1 MKRKLLRPIA
11 IALMAA
17 LALSL
22 TVIPLTAAAA
32 EVEGTYK
39 FQTGQSVPF
48 TLSFTETNPGESAVW
63 LYARPLAEREVN
75 HFSHKNQLA
84 LYIVNSANIAS
95 ITIEH
100 TSQNVEKIDT
110 TTAGMADER
119 TLTATLNDKVNV
131 SGKELTITGPANF
144 AALIDATGSTGPE
157 DFGCAVAFKAD
168 GTEYILFLNEYA
180 GVHYSITNSGGG
192 TVTQGANAR
201 VNNQFSVFASEQT
214 ITVTPRAGGSIKSFT
229 VNGDDEFSGLAINED
244 TGVGTVTLP
253 YAGASDNLL
262 YTIAV
267 EFVSPP
273 APPPTSS
280 APAAPSMPW
289 TDPEPNTPDSF
300 LASLYFAALGR
311 TPDEGGFDDWADA
324 LESGAMTAT
333 DVVYGFVFSPEMVT
347 KNLSDEEYV
356 VMLYAA
362 FFARDPDEGGKAH
375 WLGRLASGAS
385 RYDVFLGFANS
396 VEFDVFCD
404 AHGFVRI

>member
-11 IALMAA
+11 IVLMTA

-22 TVIPLTAAAA
+22 TLSPLTAVADDA
-32 EVEGTYK
+32 VSLPPWT
-39 FQTGQSVPF
+39 S
-48 TLSFTETNPGESAVW
+48 NPGFDLTFEEGVKGSSAVFV
-63 LYARPLAEREVN
+63 YNHNEYDESDEETYTYRE
-75 HFSHKNQLA
+75 F
-84 LYIVNSANIAS
+84 YIVNAANVIKLVLTFGKDITSA
-95 ITIEH
+95 TIGVAK
-100 TSQNVEKIDT
+100 NVN
-110 TTAGMADER
+110 
-119 TLTATLNDKVNV
+119 TATIGEDEDSNI
-131 SGKELTITGPANF
+131 LTITLKDFDNNYTNRMSRLPVVVDGETYYLAFYNF
-144 AALIDATGSTGPE
+144 
-157 DFGCAVAFKAD
+157 
-168 GTEYILFLNEYA
+168 A
-180 GVHYSITNSGGG
+180 GVHYNITGSGS
-192 TVTQGANAR
+192 VTQTEGAEAPATRRNG
-201 VNNQFSVFASEQT
+201 QLSVFDAEQI
-214 ITVTPRAGGSIKSFT
+214 ITVTPLPGGSIKSFT
-229 VNGDDEFSGLAINED
+229 VEGEDNFEDLAIDEN
-244 TGVGTVTLP
+244 GVGTVTLP
-253 YAGASDNLL
+253 YTGGSPNAL
-262 YTIAV
+262 YYVAV

-273 APPPTSS
+273 APPPS
-280 APAAPSMPW
+280 APPAPSMPW

-375 WLGRLASGAS
+375 WLGRLASGAT

-404 AHGFVRI
+404 AHGFVRV